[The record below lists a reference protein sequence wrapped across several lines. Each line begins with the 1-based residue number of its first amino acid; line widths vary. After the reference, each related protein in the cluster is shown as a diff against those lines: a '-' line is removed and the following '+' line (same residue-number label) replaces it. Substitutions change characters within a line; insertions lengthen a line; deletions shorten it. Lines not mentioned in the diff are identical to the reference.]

1 MEQLGSCTV
10 TDSLERCSSQ
20 PWRSVRDRFRGA
32 LLGLWLAPTVVA
44 AQPSAEGL
52 ATRLSKLA
60 AFSLEQTRVFLQQP
74 HAFDLLHVQIAS
86 HADSHQAYG
95 HGAYDSESALWASVP
110 ALLRYHDSWQR
121 RLQWVGDYRQHRAS
135 ARSGQSRG
143 SPSQP
148 LQADTIAQVLVLG
161 DLLELLLRGDRCS
174 PIAGPSQLQE
184 RATAGRLAALSATEQ
199 QHYRLMLAAL
209 WAGISNGLPP
219 DSLQSLSKVSKV
231 TAQQEFIGAA
241 LVALRYLESYPISV
255 QMAARQ
261 GGTAPLV
268 TAVIA
273 GARSGR
279 AAIPALWQILPQC
292 PEILATADDLFA
304 LWAGIAR

>member
-10 TDSLERCSSQ
+10 TGSSERCSSQ

-44 AQPSAEGL
+44 AQPSADGL
-52 ATRLSKLA
+52 ASRLSKLT
-60 AFSLEQTRVFLQQP
+60 AFSLEQTRAFLQQP

-86 HADSHQAYG
+86 YADSHKSYG
-95 HGAYDSESALWASVP
+95 HGSYNGESALWASLPV
-110 ALLRYHDSWQR
+110 LLRYHDSWQR
-121 RLQWVGDYRQHRAS
+121 RLQWVGDYRQRRAS
-135 ARSGQSRG
+135 ARSGQSLDG
-143 SPSQP
+143 SSQM
-148 LQADTIAQVLVLG
+148 LQAETIAQVLVLG
-161 DLLELLLRGDRCS
+161 DLLELLLRGERS
-174 PIAGPSQLQE
+174 PMAGLSQLQE

-219 DSLQSLSKVSKV
+219 DSLQSLSKISKV
-231 TAQQEFIGAA
+231 TAPQGFIDAA

-255 QMAARQ
+255 QMAV

-279 AAIPALWQILPQC
+279 ADIPALWQILPQC

-304 LWAGIAR
+304 LWAGITR